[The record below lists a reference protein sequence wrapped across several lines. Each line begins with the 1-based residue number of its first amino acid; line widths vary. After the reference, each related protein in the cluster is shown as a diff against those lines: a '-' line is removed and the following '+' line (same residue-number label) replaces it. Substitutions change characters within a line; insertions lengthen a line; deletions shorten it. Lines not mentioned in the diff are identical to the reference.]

1 MIDIRKVK
9 FELLNDEEL
18 KQAVEDS
25 EQVAESVRVI
35 NNEAQID
42 ELADDIR
49 SQIAMGLPVQII
61 QVDSAVQRCNQ
72 SGDTIQCGVLGKIL
86 ACAYE
91 VGCQPNFSSACTK
104 TKFTITGCNSVTFS

>member
-18 KQAVEDS
+18 KQIVEGS

-35 NNEAQID
+35 NNETQIA

-49 SQIAMGLPVQII
+49 SQLALNLPVQII
-61 QVDSAVQRCNQ
+61 QVDNAIQRCNQ
-72 SGDTIQCGVLGKIL
+72 SGDTIQCG
-86 ACAYE
+86 
-91 VGCQPNFSSACTK
+91 
-104 TKFTITGCNSVTFS
+104 

>member
-18 KQAVEDS
+18 KQIVEGS

-35 NNEAQID
+35 NNETQIA

-49 SQIAMGLPVQII
+49 SQLALNLPVQII
-61 QVDSAVQRCNQ
+61 QVDNAIQRCNQ
-72 SGDTIQCGVLGKIL
+72 SGDTIQCGTLGKIL

-104 TKFTITGCNSVTFS
+104 TKFTITGCDVVTFS